1 MIMTTPNTNLRQMSA
16 PTNNAAGLAQ
26 GHAPVVWTEEY
37 VLRTLIEG
45 IVDDPSYRS
54 PVKQHGELG
63 ELGELE
69 APGAPNPP
77 RVRAKR
83 ERQDAM
89 SLETEGSSSTCSRR
103 LSLPN

>member
-16 PTNNAAGLAQ
+16 QANNAAGLAQ
-26 GHAPVVWTEEY
+26 GQAPVVWTEEY

-54 PVKQHGELG
+54 PVKQPGELG
-63 ELGELE
+63 ELK
-69 APGAPNPP
+69 APGAPNPL

-83 ERQDAM
+83 ERQDAP
-89 SLETEGSSSTCSRR
+89 SLEPGSSTCSRR
-103 LSLPN
+103 LPLPN